1 MKIINIF
8 TTTQYEHLT
17 KGQINTSIK
26 KTELNILIIS
36 QYFFPENFR
45 INHLV
50 FSLKKKG
57 HNIEVLTGKPNYSKT
72 NFFDG
77 YGWNSPDFEIINN
90 IPVYRSNLF
99 SRKKGGAIRLFLNYI
114 SFAVLS
120 IIKVRKIKGPFDVIF
135 VYQTSPVTVG
145 IPAIFAKNF
154 FKTPIYFWV
163 QDLWPE
169 SLTAAGGVKNKLVLD
184 FFNSLT
190 KWIYNHSK
198 KVLIQSNGFREYIL
212 NQGIPNDKI
221 IFYPNPT
228 EDFYKP
234 LKEVKEYQEFF
245 QNELFNIVFAGNIG
259 EAQSFKTIIEAINN
273 IKELPIKLIVLGDG
287 RYKETALSLIK
298 EKGLESHFNFLGSF
312 SPTEMPKF
320 FFHSDALLVSL
331 KKEKIFSLTI
341 PSKIQSYLA
350 CGKPIIAS
358 IDGEGAK
365 IVDNANCGVTSPA
378 EDSFKL
384 SEVIKKAMALDKS
397 KRSEMGIN
405 GRAYYEKEFDRNNL
419 LEKLEGIFK
428 S

>member
-1 MKIINIF
+1 
-8 TTTQYEHLT
+8 
-17 KGQINTSIK
+17 
-26 KTELNILIIS
+26 LNILIIS
-36 QYFFPENFR
+36 QYFFPENFL
-45 INHLV
+45 INDLV

-72 NFFDG
+72 HFFEG

-114 SFAVLS
+114 SFAVLAVF
-120 IIKVRKIKGPFDVIF
+120 KVRKIKGPFDVIF

-145 IPAIFAKNF
+145 IPAVFAKKL

-169 SLTAAGGVKNKLVLD
+169 SLTAAGGIKNKLVLS

-198 KVLIQSNGFREYIL
+198 KILIQSDGFREYIV
-212 NQGIPNDKI
+212 NQRISNDKI
-221 IFYPNPT
+221 IFYPNST

-234 LKEVKEYQEFF
+234 LTEVKRYQKFF
-245 QNELFNIVFAGNIG
+245 QDKFFNIVFAGNIG
-259 EAQSFKTIIEAINN
+259 EAQSFNTIIEAMNN
-273 IKELPIKLIVLGDG
+273 IKELPVKVIVLGNG

-298 EKGLESHFNFLGSF
+298 EKGLDSHFNFLGPF
-312 SPTEMPKF
+312 PPTEMPKF
-320 FFHSDALLVSL
+320 FSHADSLLVSL
-331 KKEKIFSLTI
+331 KKDKIFSLTI

-358 IDGEGAK
+358 IDGEAAK
-365 IVDNANCGVTSPA
+365 IVNDAKCGITSPA
-378 EDSFKL
+378 EDSLKL
-384 SEVIKKAMALDKS
+384 SEGIKELMALDKS
-397 KRSEMGIN
+397 KRSEMGKN

-419 LEKLEGIFK
+419 LEKLESIFN
-428 S
+428 SN